1 MNLCMVGCSHQ
12 QAAISLRERLAFTPA
27 QAADALAAWK
37 QSHPEVEA
45 VLLSTCNRTELYA
58 ATNNQAAQPAGEA
71 LAEYLAGWHSIPLDE
86 IAEQLVTLDGEAVVS
101 HLFRVAASLD
111 SMVVGEPQILAQVK
125 EAYEL
130 ACKLGSA
137 GPHTHGCF
145 QAALRVARRV
155 ASETSLHRHR
165 VSIPSVA
172 IADFASRIFETFD
185 DKKVL
190 IIGAGEMADETLR
203 YLRDAGAK
211 HFTVLNRD
219 ASRAEALAEEWG
231 ATPAAWGE
239 LHHQLVAADL
249 VISTTAAGH
258 AIVTLDYYREHIAQP
273 RNQRPLFVLDLA
285 MPRDFEPAIGE
296 ELGAYLYSIDDLKA
310 ACKQNRRSRERE
322 LPRAEKI
329 IAAETSRFLADAR
342 LQASSPLITQL
353 RSEWEVVKEAEL
365 TRLLNKIEE
374 ADDTTRQEITQFADR
389 LVNKLLHPPMQSLR
403 DEAESGKSSGLLDA
417 LRRLFQLKE

>member
-12 QAAISLRERLAFTPA
+12 KSAIELRERLAFTPA
-27 QAADALAAWK
+27 QAADALTAWK
-37 QSHPEVEA
+37 ESHPGIEA

-58 ATNNQAAQPAGEA
+58 ASTDEQQRPAGET

-86 IAEQLVTLDGEAVVS
+86 IVGQLVTLDGDAVVS

-130 ACKLGSA
+130 ACQLGSA

-185 DKKVL
+185 DKRVL
-190 IIGAGEMADETLR
+190 VIGAGDMADETLR

-219 ASRAEALAEEWG
+219 ARRAELLAEEWSG
-231 ATPAAWGE
+231 TPAKWSD
-239 LHHQLVAADL
+239 LHRELVAADL

-258 AIVTLDYYREHIAQP
+258 AIVTLDYYRQHIAEP

-285 MPRDFEPAIGE
+285 MPRDFDPAIGE
-296 ELGAYLYSIDDLKA
+296 ELGAYLYSIDDLQA
-310 ACKQNRRSRERE
+310 ACAQNRKNRERE
-322 LPRAEKI
+322 LPQVEKI
-329 IAAETSRFLADAR
+329 IAAETERFLTDTR

-353 RSEWEVVKEAEL
+353 RSEWDVVKEAEL
-365 TRLLNKIEE
+365 ARLLNKLDGV
-374 ADDTTRQEITQFADR
+374 DDTTKAEVTRFADR
-389 LVNKLLHPPMQSLR
+389 LVNKLLHPPMESLR
-403 DEAESGKSSGLLDA
+403 DEAASGKSSGLLDA
-417 LRRLFQLKE
+417 LRRLFQLNE

>member
-12 QAAISLRERLAFTPA
+12 KSAIDLRERLAFTPD
-27 QAADALAAWK
+27 QAADALTAWK
-37 QSHPEVEA
+37 ESHPEVEA

-58 ATNNQAAQPAGEA
+58 ASTGEDTRPAGET

-86 IAEQLVTLDGEAVVS
+86 IAGQLVTLDGDAVVA

-185 DKKVL
+185 DKRVL
-190 IIGAGEMADETLR
+190 VIGAGEMADETLR

-219 ASRAEALAEEWG
+219 ARRAEVLADEWN
-231 ATPAAWGE
+231 ASPAQWGDLHRE
-239 LHHQLVAADL
+239 LVSADL

-258 AIVTLDYYREHIAQP
+258 AIVTLDYYRQHIAEP

-285 MPRDFEPAIGE
+285 MPRDFDPAIGE
-296 ELGAYLYSIDDLKA
+296 ELGAYLYSIDDLQA
-310 ACKQNRRSRERE
+310 ACAQNRKIRERE
-322 LPRAEKI
+322 LPQVEKI
-329 IAAETSRFLADAR
+329 ITAETERFLTDTR

-353 RSEWEVVKEAEL
+353 RSEWDVVKEAEL
-365 TRLLNKIEE
+365 ARLLNKLEG
-374 ADDTTRQEITQFADR
+374 ADDATKAEVTRFADR
-389 LVNKLLHPPMQSLR
+389 LVNKLLHPPMESLR
-403 DEAESGKSSGLLDA
+403 DEAASGKSSGLLDA
-417 LRRLFQLKE
+417 LRRLFQLNE